1 VLIPII
7 PYQQRYLSQICSNDS
22 SCDSL
27 INTTSVWTTIKN
39 RFWSLHIIVTR
50 SNWAPDSLKA
60 RLRLPQTLHLR
71 MRLGTPNLCFPHQ
84 LNKTSTVTWMINW
97 GPPFQETQ
105 RHLASVLWVVI
116 ASTGISR
123 HLPGLDFCMALQRR
137 VSAVRNLCS
146 AWHGHQHQPEFPKPL
161 KLWMSSAHALKP
173 PPQISHTAPK
183 ASKKQGPSANSDL
196 MCTSNLCPI
205 NMCRYHCIQ
214 WLYPV
219 KCNLIPSQQ
228 TQRMPHCTWSTT
240 DLQLDSMLGGTD
252 VKSLEISWLNV
263 PELKMGVY
271 FPKFQDNPLGV
282 GNLFSKL
289 QVPGQSTR
297 QEAAE

>member
-1 VLIPII
+1 MLIPII

-22 SCDSL
+22 SYDSL

-116 ASTGISR
+116 TSTGISP
-123 HLPGLDFCMALQRR
+123 HVPGLDFCMALQRR

-146 AWHGHQHQPEFPKPL
+146 AWHGHQNQPEFPKPL
-161 KLWMSSAHALKP
+161 KL
-173 PPQISHTAPK
+173 
-183 ASKKQGPSANSDL
+183 
-196 MCTSNLCPI
+196 
-205 NMCRYHCIQ
+205 
-214 WLYPV
+214 
-219 KCNLIPSQQ
+219 
-228 TQRMPHCTWSTT
+228 
-240 DLQLDSMLGGTD
+240 
-252 VKSLEISWLNV
+252 
-263 PELKMGVY
+263 
-271 FPKFQDNPLGV
+271 
-282 GNLFSKL
+282 
-289 QVPGQSTR
+289 
-297 QEAAE
+297 